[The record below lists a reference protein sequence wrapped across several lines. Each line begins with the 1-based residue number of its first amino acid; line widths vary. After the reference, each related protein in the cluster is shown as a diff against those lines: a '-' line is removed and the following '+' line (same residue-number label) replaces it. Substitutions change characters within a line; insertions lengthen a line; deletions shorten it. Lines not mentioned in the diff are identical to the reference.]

1 MVIYKL
7 LLLQFLCSLHAQAE
21 KHLLPVQIPT
31 TVAYEQEETVCPL
44 QNKSNVLL
52 IETKAHTRQVI
63 RDFVKNLNQ
72 SNASKGS
79 NGTGWRRIAFM
90 NITDSSDICPLN
102 LTMYT
107 SPVRSCGH

>member
-1 MVIYKL
+1 MNKKKL
-7 LLLQFLCSLHAQAE
+7 SAHCRTKAMSY
-21 KHLLPVQIPT
+21 I
-31 TVAYEQEETVCPL
+31 
-44 QNKSNVLL
+44 L

-90 NITDSSDICPLN
+90 NMTDSSDICPLN

>member
-7 LLLQFLCSLHAQAE
+7 LLLQFLCSLHARAE

-31 TVAYEQEETVCPL
+31 AVAYEQEETVCPL

-52 IETKAHTRQVI
+52 IETKAHIRQVI

-72 SNASKGS
+72 LKVLMVLDGE
-79 NGTGWRRIAFM
+79 G
-90 NITDSSDICPLN
+90 
-102 LTMYT
+102 
-107 SPVRSCGH
+107 